1 MIDDAS
7 RTSRRPTT
15 TDVFARRF
23 SDSYFSPGA
32 SRPERVDVGRPLPPC
47 SATSLAIASNPTL
60 LCGVNAAAPA
70 PASPISDDT
79 DPRRVSGMS
88 TSMDDRREIP
98 APVWPCPPVVA
109 PAPDAAPISTS
120 PASASVS
127 ECSSSNR
134 NGRACSSSLSSSSLD
149 AICRSKRSGQRRSS
163 VGPSA
168 SASPSRPTRRP
179 TPRERRRRPSSTSTK
194 IPRTTL
200 CGRTNLRGT
209 RRFCS
214 RRFRRDRRLARRRF
228 RLRRRP

>member
-32 SRPERVDVGRPLPPC
+32 SRPNASTSGRPSPPC

-98 APVWPCPPVVA
+98 APFWPCPPVVA

-149 AICRSKRSGQRRSS
+149 AICRSKRSTPTR
-163 VGPSA
+163 PFSA
-168 SASPSRPTRRP
+168 SAA
-179 TPRERRRRPSSTSTK
+179 RRRDSSDVASDAEPNDDDRVRHPRK